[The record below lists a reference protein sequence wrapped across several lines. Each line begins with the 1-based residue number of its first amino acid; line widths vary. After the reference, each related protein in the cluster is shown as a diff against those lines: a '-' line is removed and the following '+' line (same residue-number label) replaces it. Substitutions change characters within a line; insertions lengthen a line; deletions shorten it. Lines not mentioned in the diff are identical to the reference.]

1 VKIVLAYSGGLD
13 TSVLLKQF
21 VDAGHQV
28 VAMTAN
34 LGESDMVAGEGS
46 QDALDAVRQ
55 KALKLGAVDA
65 VLIDARERFI
75 SDYAYPALAAN
86 ALYQGV
92 YPLSAALSRPLIAD
106 LLVETAAE
114 YGADAVAHGCT
125 GKGNDQVRIE
135 VGVRAKAPHLKTL
148 APLRDKPLSRPDAIA
163 YAQAHGVPIAHT
175 AAKPYSVDA
184 NLWGRSIE
192 AGVLE
197 NPWNAPPD
205 DAYAWSVAPETAP
218 ANGTV
223 VVISF
228 KHGWPT
234 LRQAQGDNGGP
245 GGIGRGDNGLSGV
258 SGRGELDG
266 AEMVFELNK
275 IAGAN
280 GVGRIDM
287 IEDRV
292 VGLKSREVYEC
303 PGSVTLIEA
312 HKALERL
319 VLTRDELR
327 LKAALDQKYAELIY
341 DAQWSAPLRLA
352 LDAFNAKLA
361 ERMTGDVRVRLIR
374 GRAVVTGSRSP
385 FALYDES
392 LATYGAGDTFRH
404 DAAGGFIQ
412 IHGLPVAAGAA
423 KAAEAA
429 ERATPQ
435 IA

>member
-21 VDAGHQV
+21 IEQGHQV
-28 VAMTAN
+28 VAMTLN

-46 QDALDAVRQ
+46 QDALEQVRR
-55 KALKLGAVDA
+55 KALQLGAVDA
-65 VLIDARERFI
+65 VLIDARERFVTE
-75 SDYAYPALAAN
+75 YAFKALAAN
-86 ALYQGV
+86 ALYESV

-135 VGVRAKAPHLKTL
+135 VGVRAKAPHLRTL
-148 APLRDKPLSRPDAIA
+148 APLRDHPLSRPDAIA
-163 YAQAHGVPIAHT
+163 YAEKHGVPIAHT
-175 AAKPYSVDA
+175 QAKPYSVDA

-197 NPWNAPPD
+197 NPWNAPPE
-205 DAYAWSVAPETAP
+205 DAYAWSIAPQDA
-218 ANGTV
+218 
-223 VVISF
+223 S
-228 KHGWPT
+228 
-234 LRQAQGDNGGP
+234 AQGAEV
-245 GGIGRGDNGLSGV
+245 IVTWERGVPWIDGV
-258 SGRGELDG
+258 TG
-266 AEMVFELNK
+266 ADMVYELNK
-275 IAGAN
+275 LAGAQ
-280 GVGRIDM
+280 GVGRIDL

-292 VGLKSREVYEC
+292 VGLKSRETYEC

-327 LKAALDQKYAELIY
+327 LKANLDQKYAELIY
-341 DAQWSAPLRLA
+341 DALWSSPLREA
-352 LDAFNAKLA
+352 LDAFNRKIA
-361 ERMTGDVRVRLIR
+361 ERLTGETRVKLLR

-392 LATYGAGDTFRH
+392 LATYGAGDRFRH
-404 DAAGGFIQ
+404 DAAGGFIE
-412 IHGLPVAAGAA
+412 IYGLPVAAGAA

-435 IA
+435 PV

>member
-1 VKIVLAYSGGLD
+1 MKIVLAYSGGLD

-21 VDAGHQV
+21 VEQGHQV

-46 QDALDAVRQ
+46 QDALDAARR
-55 KALKLGAVDA
+55 KALGLGAVDA
-65 VLIDARERFI
+65 VLVDARERFI
-75 SDYAYPALAAN
+75 GQYALRALAGN

-114 YGADAVAHGCT
+114 HGADAVAHGCT

-135 VGVRAKAPHLKTL
+135 VGVRARAPHLKTL
-148 APLRDKPLSRPDAIA
+148 APLRERPLSRPDAIA
-163 YAQAHGVPIAHT
+163 YAQAHGVPVAHT

-197 NPWNAPPD
+197 NPWNAPPE
-205 DAYAWSVAPETAP
+205 DAYAWTVDPVSAP
-218 ANGTV
+218 AQGSE
-223 VVISF
+223 VVIAF
-228 KHGWPT
+228 E
-234 LRQAQGDNGGP
+234 
-245 GGIGRGDNGLSGV
+245 RGV
-258 SGRGELDG
+258 PAIDG
-266 AEMVFELNK
+266 AHGADMVFELNK
-275 IAGAN
+275 TAGAN
-280 GVGRIDM
+280 GVGRIDI

-319 VLTRDELR
+319 VLTREELR
-327 LKAALDQKYAELIY
+327 VKAGLDQKYAELIY
-341 DAQWSAPLRLA
+341 DAQWSAPLRDA

-361 ERMTGDVRVRLIR
+361 ERMTGEVRLRLVR

-392 LATYGAGDTFRH
+392 LATYGAGDRFRH
-404 DAAGGFIQ
+404 DAAGGFIE

-435 IA
+435 PA

>member
-1 VKIVLAYSGGLD
+1 MKIVLAYSGGLD

-34 LGESDMVAGEGS
+34 LGESDMVAGDGS

-65 VLIDARERFI
+65 VLIDARDRFI

-218 ANGTV
+218 MNGAEV
-223 VVISF
+223 VVSF
-228 KHGWPT
+228 KRGWPT
-234 LRQAQGDNGGP
+234 LRQAQGDNGVG
-245 GGIGRGDNGLSGV
+245 GGIGHGELSGA
-258 SGRGELDG
+258 D
-266 AEMVFELNK
+266 MVFELNK

-303 PGSVTLIEA
+303 PGSATLIEA

-361 ERMTGDVRVRLIR
+361 ERMTGDVRVKLIR

-392 LATYGAGDTFRH
+392 LATYGVGDTFRH

>member
-1 VKIVLAYSGGLD
+1 MKIVLAYSGGLD

-21 VDAGHQV
+21 IDQGHQV
-28 VAMTAN
+28 VAMTLN
-34 LGESDMVAGEGS
+34 LGESDMIAGEGS
-46 QDALDAVRQ
+46 QDALEAVRQ
-55 KALKLGAVDA
+55 KALKLGALDA

-75 SDYAYPALAAN
+75 EQYAYKALAAN
-86 ALYQGV
+86 ALYEGV

-106 LLVETAAE
+106 LLVETAE
-114 YGADAVAHGCT
+114 QYGADAVAHGCT

-135 VGVRAKAPHLKTL
+135 VGVRARAPHLKTL
-148 APLRDKPLSRPDAIA
+148 APLRERPLSRPDAIA
-163 YAQAHGVPIAHT
+163 YAQAHGVPVAHT

-197 NPWNAPPD
+197 NPWNAPPE
-205 DAYAWSVAPETAP
+205 DAYAWSVAPQLAP
-218 ANGTV
+218 ANGAE
-223 VVISF
+223 VVIAFHQGVPSI
-228 KHGWPT
+228 T
-234 LRQAQGDNGGP
+234 LREPQGDNRA
-245 GGIGRGDNGLSGV
+245 GR
-258 SGRGELDG
+258 ELTG

-280 GVGRIDM
+280 GVGRIDL

-327 LKAALDQKYAELIY
+327 LKATLDQKYAELIY
-341 DAQWSAPLRLA
+341 DALWSSPLRDA
-352 LDAFNAKLA
+352 LDAFNAKIA
-361 ERMTGDVRVRLIR
+361 ERLTGEVRVHVVR

-429 ERATPQ
+429 ERATPEF
-435 IA
+435 A